1 MSDPLVSATRLPR
14 RAGRSNR
21 AEIRNP
27 LFHLPAAQRLLAL
40 PPETR
45 HALAELLTELAAESR
60 DRAEHSWARHKA
72 PMAAYW
78 KAVSVYAGHLRRILR
93 RDRSHR
99 SGA

>member
-27 LFHLPAAQRLLAL
+27 LLHLPAPQRLLAL

-45 HALAELLTELAAESR
+45 HALAELLTELAA

-72 PMAAYW
+72 PMVAYW